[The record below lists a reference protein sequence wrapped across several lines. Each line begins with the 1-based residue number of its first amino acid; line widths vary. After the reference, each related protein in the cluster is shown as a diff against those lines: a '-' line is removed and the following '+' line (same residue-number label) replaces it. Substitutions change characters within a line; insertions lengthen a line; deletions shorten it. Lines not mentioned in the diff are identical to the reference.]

1 MSFAC
6 LLFFLVPVRI
16 PPLPYNFS
24 QADVGP
30 FVPQRFEPPADAYG
44 NEARGVRQIGD
55 AVLGD
60 VLFSRASSLVDES
73 RPKMSDLLLEKDKDA
88 SETLGY
94 QMIVDKKIEW
104 GIIHQDGAPADAQD
118 PSYLGH
124 SRATQRSQ
132 VEVEKEKKRQKQ
144 ESWQPSQKWGST
156 SSSWCT
162 EGAASSQREHD
173 WQQDEWAGASWSQ
186 GPSWSQR
193 EHDWQ
198 QDGWQGTQAW
208 ASSQPPRD
216 PRGVEILAYWG
227 SGAKRW

>member
-1 MSFAC
+1 
-6 LLFFLVPVRI
+6 
-16 PPLPYNFS
+16 
-24 QADVGP
+24 
-30 FVPQRFEPPADAYG
+30 
-44 NEARGVRQIGD
+44 
-55 AVLGD
+55 
-60 VLFSRASSLVDES
+60 
-73 RPKMSDLLLEKDKDA
+73 MSDLLLEKDKDA

-94 QMIVDKKIEW
+94 QMMVDKKNEW

-132 VEVEKEKKRQKQ
+132 VEVEKEQKRQKQ

-173 WQQDEWAGASWSQ
+173 WQQY
-186 GPSWSQR
+186 
-193 EHDWQ
+193 
-198 QDGWQGTQAW
+198 GWQGTQAW